1 MGDCRSYTGTRGRR
15 GVFLEH
21 LHAQVHQSAKHSGEI
36 AIAVAMIS
44 ALTKPDCRVFWALT
58 PEEWKLWD
66 CQPRR
71 SYGRNNLCRVRSCT
85 LRWRARSRR
94 RLEKSVNRR
103 RERRA
108 ISEDQHDAQEQQENQ
123 DRRDPPSLTY
133 AQEMQEFL
141 NDCQL
146 HW

>member
-1 MGDCRSYTGTRGRR
+1 MEAMG
-15 GVFLEH
+15 
-21 LHAQVHQSAKHSGEI
+21 
-36 AIAVAMIS
+36 
-44 ALTKPDCRVFWALT
+44 
-58 PEEWKLWD
+58 

-71 SYGRNNLCRVRSCT
+71 SNGRNNLCRVRSCT

-94 RLEKSVNRR
+94 RLEKSVNKR

-108 ISEDQHDAQEQQENQ
+108 ISEDQHAAQEQQENQ

-146 HW
+146 HWSYQDADGLPPRKVHCRSE